1 MEYQIYIILLLQIA
15 NGLVYFK
22 IIWVEYGLFY
32 IISLK
37 QKYMDITYF
46 HHKQGQ
52 LKKIFMEA

>member
-1 MEYQIYIILLLQIA
+1 M
-15 NGLVYFK
+15 VCFK

-52 LKKIFMEA
+52 LKKNFMEA